1 MPLTSAWQ
9 GSQRDFYCI
18 MIAETIVLT
27 CEIETF
33 ENFTL
38 DLGMQI
44 LKIWI
49 ILNLNNVLI
58 PLAATSKVV
67 PIVLSLA

>member
-1 MPLTSAWQ
+1 
-9 GSQRDFYCI
+9 

-67 PIVLSLA
+67 PIVLNLA